1 MELHQQADSDTQV
14 PLSDLTCSSSAVGN
28 TLRLRTKSLFLENA
42 PTDQRKLKKE
52 KKHSMKAR
60 WTTNNRWVRINT
72 DKNRQNM
79 VTNKNSKSNI
89 RTANK
94 KKSSEMLQIE

>member
-1 MELHQQADSDTQV
+1 
-14 PLSDLTCSSSAVGN
+14 
-28 TLRLRTKSLFLENA
+28 
-42 PTDQRKLKKE
+42 
-52 KKHSMKAR
+52 MKAR
-60 WTTNNRWVRINT
+60 WTTNNRWVKINT